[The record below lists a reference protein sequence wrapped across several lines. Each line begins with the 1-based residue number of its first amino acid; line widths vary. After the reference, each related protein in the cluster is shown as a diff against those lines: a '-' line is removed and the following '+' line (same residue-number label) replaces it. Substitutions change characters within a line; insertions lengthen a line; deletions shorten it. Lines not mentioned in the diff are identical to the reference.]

1 MPRLSTRQGKVNAT
15 YYNHVQTAL
24 KRINAEIR
32 LQIPRL
38 KHLDLILQK
47 DAWIVVD
54 KVLND
59 VPIVAWTNFQ
69 VDHRDSLHEPVKCE
83 ILFFHY
89 AATMIMNHTL
99 KAMDVM
105 LGEELL
111 LALGDE
117 ADSSTNVLPFKKE
130 D

>member
-1 MPRLSTRQGKVNAT
+1 MPRLSTRHGTVSAI
-15 YYNHVQTAL
+15 YYNDVQTAL
-24 KRINAEIR
+24 KRINSEIR

-59 VPIVAWTNFQ
+59 MPIVVWTEFEAG
-69 VDHRDSLHEPVKCE
+69 HRESLHKPVECE

-89 AATMIMNHTL
+89 AATMIMNRTL
-99 KAMDVM
+99 EAMDM
-105 LGEELL
+105 ILGEQLSMNLDAAEVSS
-111 LALGDE
+111 
-117 ADSSTNVLPFKKE
+117 ADILPFKK

>member
-83 ILFFHY
+83 ILFSLRRHDDHESHSKS
-89 AATMIMNHTL
+89 NGC
-99 KAMDVM
+99 DVR
-105 LGEELL
+105 
-111 LALGDE
+111 
-117 ADSSTNVLPFKKE
+117 
-130 D
+130 